1 MQIVINFNNKQPI
14 IISTP
19 YCFTSE
25 TQLTLLTNTYYSL
38 CININYSMYYQ
49 HIITSY
55 IFNHPH
61 QSCQNFPIHA
71 QIQTIVLY

>member
-1 MQIVINFNNKQPI
+1 MNFNNKQPI

-25 TQLTLLTNTYYSL
+25 TQQTLLTNTYY
-38 CININYSMYYQ
+38 NMYYQ

-55 IFNHPH
+55 IYNHPH
-61 QSCQNFPIHA
+61 QSWQNFPIQA
-71 QIQTIVLY
+71 QIQTIVLF